1 MIVGSGMMASA
12 FRVPITERADIVV
25 HAAGVSNSQCIDPRE
40 FEREGTLL
48 QKTIRKA
55 GAADC
60 LVYLSTCSILDPT
73 SASSPYVRHKLAM
86 EEHVR
91 AHPRHLILRLP
102 QVAGRTPNPHTL
114 LNYLHARIARG
125 ERFSIWGGARRN
137 IIDCKDVCEIGVR
150 LIEGGVRAETVNVA
164 CSHDHSLIEIVD
176 ILTRVIAGHAVYDVL
191 ERGAAYA
198 IDIDRISPF
207 LAAAGASFDKDYLE
221 RVLRKYYA
229 ALP

>member
-1 MIVGSGMMASA
+1 
-12 FRVPITERADIVV
+12 
-25 HAAGVSNSQCIDPRE
+25 
-40 FEREGTLL
+40 
-48 QKTIRKA
+48 
-55 GAADC
+55 
-60 LVYLSTCSILDPT
+60 
-73 SASSPYVRHKLAM
+73 
-86 EEHVR
+86 
-91 AHPRHLILRLP
+91 
-102 QVAGRTPNPHTL
+102 
-114 LNYLHARIARG
+114 
-125 ERFSIWGGARRN
+125 
-137 IIDCKDVCEIGVR
+137 VCEIGVR